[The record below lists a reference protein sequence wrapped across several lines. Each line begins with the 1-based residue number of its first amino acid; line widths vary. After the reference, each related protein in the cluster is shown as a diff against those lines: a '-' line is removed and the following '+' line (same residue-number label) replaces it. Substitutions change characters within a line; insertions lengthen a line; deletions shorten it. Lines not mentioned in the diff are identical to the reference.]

1 MTKTIKKYDIF
12 SRVYDLFERPME
24 KYLFSSLR
32 KRALAFAIGAVLEVG
47 IGTGKNIP
55 HYLDNVKVTGIDF
68 SRGMLEK
75 AKRKK
80 EKLSLKNVTLLE
92 MDVENMSFQDEF
104 FDTVVSTFVFCTVPY
119 PLKGLQEV
127 YRVLKQGG
135 KAVFLEHMKS
145 NSFFLNIPLYMMNVF
160 TKTLIG
166 TSMIRETQKNIEKV
180 GFKIKDVQNVYSD
193 IVRLIVAGK

>member
-32 KRALAFAIGAVLEVG
+32 KRALAFAIGEVLEVG